1 MVYAVAKTRLAEAC
15 AAMEQV
21 TIKVDVV
28 LASFEPNGSPL
39 TEALEARTEAV
50 WGRLE
55 GFVKRVAKDAVQY
68 TLGLVKSHIPEANQE
83 PMGDGVGPDTSE
95 DAWEVC
101 LSSVKPV
108 DGP

>member
-1 MVYAVAKTRLAEAC
+1 MDA
-15 AAMEQV
+15 
-21 TIKVDVV
+21 V
-28 LASFEPNGSPL
+28 LASFEPNGSSL
-39 TEALEARTEAV
+39 TEDLEARMEAV

-55 GFVKRVAKDAVQY
+55 GFVKRVAKDVVQY
-68 TLGLVKSHIPEANQE
+68 TLGLVKSHLPEANLE
-83 PMGDGVGPDTSE
+83 PMGDGVGPDTSD